1 MNRVVCGNVQTVFI
15 LYVIKRNYG
24 KKIEFVP
31 LELLLEVGFKIS
43 DRRSSITKISKFLLP
58 FIEK

>member
-1 MNRVVCGNVQTVFI
+1 MNRVVCGNFKTVFI

-58 FIEK
+58 FIEE